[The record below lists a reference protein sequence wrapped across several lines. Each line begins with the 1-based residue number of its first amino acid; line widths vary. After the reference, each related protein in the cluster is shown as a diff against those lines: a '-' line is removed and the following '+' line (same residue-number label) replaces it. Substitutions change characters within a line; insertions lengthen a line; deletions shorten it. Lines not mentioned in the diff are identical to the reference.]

1 MEKEKISIDN
11 SLIKQDIILKS
22 RKRINITGIKKIN
35 SLNENEFNV
44 QTSLGLLQIQG
55 SDLSM
60 IQLDLEKGLLE
71 ISGNIDSV
79 DYLDK
84 EQTKNKKGIFTR
96 LFKWYI
102 H

>member
-96 LFKWYI
+96 LFK
-102 H
+102 

>member
-1 MEKEKISIDN
+1 MEKEKNSIDN

-96 LFKWYI
+96 LFK
-102 H
+102 